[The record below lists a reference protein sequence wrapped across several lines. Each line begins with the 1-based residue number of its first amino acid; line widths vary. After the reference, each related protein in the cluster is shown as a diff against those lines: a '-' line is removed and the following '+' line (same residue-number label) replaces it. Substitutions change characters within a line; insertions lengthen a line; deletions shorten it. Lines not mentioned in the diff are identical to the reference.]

1 MLIFY
6 NLKHIY
12 SEYKMEITKPSITR
26 LSRRAGVKSL
36 SDECHDTIRKIIETK
51 LDEILKTVITV
62 NSEHNTKTIMTTDVY
77 ESLHL
82 LNHNITASNDI

>member
-1 MLIFY
+1 
-6 NLKHIY
+6 
-12 SEYKMEITKPSITR
+12 MEITKPSITR

-36 SDECHDTIRKIIETK
+36 SDECHDTIRKMIETK

-77 ESLHL
+77 EALHL
-82 LNHNITASNDI
+82 LNQNITISNDL

>member
-1 MLIFY
+1 
-6 NLKHIY
+6 
-12 SEYKMEITKPSITR
+12 MEITKPSITR

-62 NSEHNTKTIMTTDVY
+62 NSEHNTKTILSSDIY
-77 ESLHL
+77 DALYL
-82 LNHNITASNDI
+82 LNHNVTSSNEL